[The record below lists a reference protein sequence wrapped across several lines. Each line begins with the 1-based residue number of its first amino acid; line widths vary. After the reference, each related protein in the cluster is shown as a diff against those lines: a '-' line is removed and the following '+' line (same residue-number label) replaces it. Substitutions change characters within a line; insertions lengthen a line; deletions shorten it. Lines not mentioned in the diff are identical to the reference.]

1 MTNDG
6 FEQQREGLP
15 PGFNINVPLADVGP
29 EDAPLEI
36 AAGTQHDSASL
47 PSPHHD
53 HLCTLD
59 LLLVL
64 MVAGPTL
71 QRQAWSTGGSGYSR
85 STPR

>member
-6 FEQQREGLP
+6 FEAQREGLP

-47 PSPHHD
+47 LIPLS
-53 HLCTLD
+53 HLHGVT
-59 LLLVL
+59 
-64 MVAGPTL
+64 
-71 QRQAWSTGGSGYSR
+71 
-85 STPR
+85 